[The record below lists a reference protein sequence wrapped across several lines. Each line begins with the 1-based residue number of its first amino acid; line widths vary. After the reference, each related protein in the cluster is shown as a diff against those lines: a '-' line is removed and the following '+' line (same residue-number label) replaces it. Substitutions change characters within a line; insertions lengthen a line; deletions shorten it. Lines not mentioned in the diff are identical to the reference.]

1 VATKFSSRR
10 HRRLGFQPLEERT
23 MMAGDAGANIL
34 GGNVAV
40 IVIAGDL
47 YVTGDAAA
55 NNVAIAQVMQNGV
68 PVNGNYVIN
77 GLNGTTINGGTGYRA
92 TGVTRDFIIDM
103 GGGGDS
109 LLLGPDPN
117 FSTPTSND
125 KLNVPRDLNVWMGN
139 SGTYASYF
147 GSNTFY
153 ANGITVGHD
162 ADIRAGYAKEDHF
175 YVRGKFK
182 NDVAIDSVADAAY
195 ITMFNSSV
203 SNDLDMSVEGQT
215 LAFDQEFSLYNV
227 NIGHDA
233 RIYSYVPSPG
243 NSGTPG
249 DLIYVDMQSVSVSN
263 ALSITTDEA
272 YDQFSLQNVTSSS
285 LDIHLGA
292 GAGLYNRV
300 DLKGVGVYGAA
311 TLITGDGGNANLNPN
326 DRFDIQGTF
335 VALTVNGGAGNDT
348 VLIHDSMTGSLTIKE
363 SSLSNQHDVVSVK
376 NTYVGG
382 NASVTTGSGSDTV
395 TLDNASVYSRLT
407 INTGS
412 GADYI
417 TLTNCVADELF
428 AYLGGNN
435 GDELDILGTSRFR
448 RGTLDG
454 GGGGSFLYIAKDVVF
469 TEYYHHM
476 NFYLSYWDK

>member
-23 MMAGDAGANIL
+23 MMAGDSGANIL
-34 GGNVAV
+34 GGKVGV
-40 IVIAGDL
+40 IVIDGDL
-47 YVTGDAAA
+47 HLNGDAAA

-68 PVNGNYVIN
+68 PVNGNYVIA
-77 GLNGTTINGGTGYRA
+77 GLNGTTINGSTGYTA
-92 TGVTRDFIIDM
+92 TGVTRDFIINM

-109 LLLGPDPN
+109 LLLGPV
-117 FSTPTSND
+117 PTLSHPSSD
-125 KLNVPRDLNVWMGN
+125 KFLVSRNLYVQMGAC
-139 SGTYASYF
+139 GVDT
-147 GSNTFY
+147 TFY
-153 ANGITVGHD
+153 ANGITVGNNAVIDSGNSDTSHFYIRGNFYNDVNLTSD
-162 ADIRAGYAKEDHF
+162 ADNV
-175 YVRGKFK
+175 YVSMWDGFVSH
-182 NDVAIDSVADAAY
+182 DLTMQALADSR
-195 ITMFNSSV
+195 F
-203 SNDLDMSVEGQT
+203 E
-215 LAFDQEFSLYNV
+215 QEYLLYKM
-227 NIGHDA
+227 NIGHNLN
-233 RIYSYVPSPG
+233 INSYRPA
-243 NSGTPG
+243 
-249 DLIYVDMQSVSVSN
+249 DFAYVDINAVSVSN
-263 ALSITTDEA
+263 SLTIHASRSN
-272 YDQFSLQNVTSSS
+272 DQVDLENVTAAT
-285 LDIHLGA
+285 LRIDADGGLA
-292 GAGLYNRV
+292 GTNNRV
-300 DLKGVGVYGAA
+300 DLKGVGIYGTA
-311 TLITGDGGNANLNPN
+311 TLNGGDGN

-335 VALTVNGGAGNDT
+335 VGLTVNGGAGNDT
-348 VLIHDSMTGSLTIKE
+348 VLIHDSFIGPLTVTE
-363 SSLSNQHDVVSVK
+363 SSLNNQHDVVSVK

-407 INTGS
+407 INTGN

-428 AYLGGNN
+428 ASLGGNN